1 MTKQSTFG
9 PHVNDPAERLL
20 HKVNRKN
27 ALGIGV
33 YDVERKPLF
42 CDYKTDSSKRLTSND
57 EYNKDAEHMQKV
69 KALYLKSQ
77 QRFRNEPTPYREA
90 IANIIKRWAFKQKSI
105 IQNKNWG
112 K

>member
-1 MTKQSTFG
+1 MKQESTFG
-9 PHVNDPAERLL
+9 PHVNDPAEKLL

-33 YDVERKPLF
+33 YDVKRKPLF
-42 CDYKTDSSKRLTSND
+42 CDYKTDSSKRLTSNA
-57 EYNKDAEHMQKV
+57 EYNKDAETMRKV

-77 QRFRNEPTPYREA
+77 QRWHNEPTPYREA
-90 IANIIKRWAFKQKSI
+90 IANIVKRLAFKQKSI
-105 IQNKNWG
+105 IQTKTWG